1 MASSNAD
8 IFGRLRFFQ
17 EESSNPDEPQ
27 ENRPN
32 PATSR
37 VKRCLFGRGDPEE
50 NIRFAKKELEKSLQ
64 DSKKRWNFDF
74 ESERP
79 LDGRYQ
85 WHSPYPR
92 ITPRTATPTSSV
104 ASKENSNPSH
114 PCSKPTSESSS
125 DSSSHSPVLGSNED
139 QRDSNNPDSSL
150 SLATASAASENIS
163 LPGALPSKTSCASS
177 SSSTSSEHAGS
188 SSSQRTTRQSSIN
201 RKNFDL
207 YEKNRQNFIANRY
220 F

>member
-17 EESSNPDEPQ
+17 EDSNPDEHSA

-92 ITPRTATPTSSV
+92 LRTGSATTTSSV

-139 QRDSNNPDSSL
+139 QANPDSL
-150 SLATASAASENIS
+150 TLATAAAAASENIS
-163 LPGALPSKTSCASS
+163 LPGAPPKTSCASS

-201 RKNFDL
+201 RKNFDQ
-207 YEKNRQNFIANRY
+207 KNRLIFAVLVNC
-220 F
+220 